1 MPGEVYDSKRLF
13 AIARKEVLF
22 HVRVVGEVWGLLTG
36 RASLPVLR
44 AR

>member
-22 HVRVVGEVWGLLTG
+22 HVRVVGEGVGFANGSRLAAG
-36 RASLPVLR
+36 I